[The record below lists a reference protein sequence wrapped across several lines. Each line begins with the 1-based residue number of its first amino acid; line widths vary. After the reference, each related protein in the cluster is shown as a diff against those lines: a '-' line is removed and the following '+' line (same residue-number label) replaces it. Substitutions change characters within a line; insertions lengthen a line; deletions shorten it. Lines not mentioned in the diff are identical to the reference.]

1 MTLAWVIGGAAVLS
15 AGTSLYEASQQQGIS
30 SEALGLAQTT
40 QNEQM
45 QYNNQLMN
53 MLANPSS
60 IFTNPAFTAATA
72 VGEQGVA
79 HQGAAAFGPNSTAEA
94 AQLQQ
99 YGQGAG
105 LSFLTSQEQ
114 LLASL
119 SGAQAASSP
128 TQALSTASGAASA
141 SAQSMG
147 SLFYGLGALA
157 GNYGGSGSSTNF
169 NFNPLYSNSQFG
181 IDPNASF
188 GAGSNVEPTP

>member
-1 MTLAWVIGGAAVLS
+1 MSLAWVIGGSALLA
-15 AGTSLYEASQQQGIS
+15 AGTSIYEGAQQQGIANQ
-30 SEALGLAQTT
+30 ALGLAQNT
-40 QNEQM
+40 QAEQM
-45 QYNNQLMN
+45 QYNAQLMN
-53 MLANPSS
+53 LMANPSS

-79 HQGAAAFGPNSTAEA
+79 HQMGSQFGAGSTAEA
-94 AQLQQ
+94 AALQG
-99 YGQGAG
+99 YGQSAG

-128 TQALSTASGAASA
+128 AQALGAASDA
-141 SAQSMG
+141 SGQSAQTFG
-147 SLFYGLGALA
+147 SLFYGLGAL
-157 GNYGGSGSSTNF
+157 GGQYGGTGST

-188 GAGSNVEPTP
+188 GAGDTVIPSVP